1 MQFMLRFIFLLLPL
15 FLSAQIHTLTNE
27 KIWSGE
33 FRQNYLNAFSP
44 MKGDLYSLLNYNPK
58 KRSSSIDLYDYL
70 TSKKEKTILNS
81 EDFETIDSFDSYRF
95 NDSETSLLI
104 ATKTK
109 SIYRHSSES
118 IFYVYHIASKQ
129 LIKLSEEHVQE
140 PSFSKD
146 NKQIAYIKN
155 NNIFVM
161 SLLSGIT
168 KQVTFDGEKNHIIN
182 GISDWVYE
190 EEFGFVKAYEWSPK
204 SEKIIFLKF
213 NETAVQTFSLH
224 LLNGNLYP
232 ESKKFKY
239 PKAGEENSKVSLH
252 IVNINSNKTK
262 TIELKNYEYISSLKW
277 TSKANVF
284 AVTTLN
290 RKQNILKLYAINCD
304 DYSKKLLLTEKSETY
319 IDSENN
325 TDLHFLKDN
334 SFIMQN
340 EKNGFNHLYH
350 FKSNGILKQQIT
362 KGNWEVTKF
371 YGIDKKENKLYYQ
384 STEDGSINR
393 TIYSISLNGKN
404 KKRIGLAN
412 GTSDAEFSY
421 SKKYAI
427 INHSDANTPL
437 NYSLFNGKKIIK
449 EIQNNKVLLE
459 KLSPYK
465 LPKKVFS
472 ILKTENG
479 SFNMW
484 MIKPSDFSAEK
495 TYPLLMVQY
504 SGPGSQT
511 VTNSWNSYNDFWY
524 QLLAQNGYIVACID
538 GRGTGAKGSEFKKS
552 TYKNLGK
559 LETIDQID
567 TAKKLGNLS
576 YINEKSIGIW
586 GWSYGGFIASNCIL
600 KGSDVFSTAIAIA
613 PVTSWRFYDT
623 IYTERYM
630 QTPKDNPEGY
640 ELNSPIY
647 YADKLRGNF
656 LIIHGSG
663 DDNVHLQNT
672 YEMTNALIKANKP
685 FEQAIYPD
693 RTHGIYKGRNTRLH
707 LFNKMTNY
715 LDKNLK

>member
-1 MQFMLRFIFLLLPL
+1 MLRFIFLLLPL

-70 TSKKEKTILNS
+70 TSKKEKTIINS

-427 INHSDANTPL
+427 INHSDANTPI

>member
-1 MQFMLRFIFLLLPL
+1 MLRFIFLLLPL